1 MNASKGKIL
10 TTPIGIIAAIAAVAM
25 LILRVWEI
33 ARDHEGNPFYLVGR
47 LGDVWN
53 ESYYDF
59 AQKILIVFSDFSITL
74 LIAFCVFSLVALF
87 LNRGILVLISSIFF
101 TFVPL
106 SYMAWYL
113 NSYLK
118 GDSTLENT
126 LQALPIIS
134 AFTQDLFFDGQLM
147 IWKAQYNLG
156 LIVFGLLLTAGLLM
170 MMKEKS
176 NPGLMVEPNAAP
188 RLACPSCNSPVD
200 ANSRFCST
208 CGQPF
213 VTRVA

>member
-1 MNASKGKIL
+1 MNPSKDKIL
-10 TTPIGIIAAIAAVAM
+10 TKPIGIIAAIAVVAM

-47 LGDVWN
+47 LGDVWDD
-53 ESYYDF
+53 SYYDF
-59 AQKILIVFSDFSITL
+59 AQKVLLLLSDASITL
-74 LIAFCVFSLVALF
+74 LIAFCLFALVTLF
-87 LNRGILVLISSIFF
+87 LNRGLLVLISSIFF
-101 TFVPL
+101 TIVPL
-106 SYMAWYL
+106 SYMVWYL
-113 NSYLK
+113 NSFLK

-126 LQALPIIS
+126 VQSLPIIS

-176 NPGLMVEPNAAP
+176 KPARMVEPNATP
-188 RLACPSCNSPVD
+188 RLACPTCNSAVD
-200 ANSRFCST
+200 ADAKFCST

-213 VTRVA
+213 VARVV